1 MHVPTGN
8 CIDRGN
14 GENNDKPIMMPCDGR
29 QSQEWRFG
37 FYNSTMFPDK

>member
-29 QSQEWRFG
+29 QSQEWKFG
-37 FYNSTMFPDK
+37 FYNATVFPEK